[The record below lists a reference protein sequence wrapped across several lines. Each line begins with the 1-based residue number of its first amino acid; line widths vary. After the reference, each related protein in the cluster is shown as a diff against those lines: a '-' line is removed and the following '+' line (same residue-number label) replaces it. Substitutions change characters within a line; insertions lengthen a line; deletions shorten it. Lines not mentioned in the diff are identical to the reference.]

1 LSLTDP
7 PRNLTP
13 QKARI
18 AGRDIPEPVL
28 IVLRGVGQVFF
39 QEQALTGLLFVIGIA
54 LSSPLMACGAVIGSI
69 VGTFTAK
76 ALKFDEADIKAG
88 IYGFN
93 ACLVGIA
100 MLFFFEAGIS
110 NLVLI
115 VIGAAAAT
123 ALTYVLRR
131 FVPIP
136 TYTSAFILVTWGLY
150 FLAKSLGMSQ
160 VGSDGPPIAPGLAAA
175 VARGIG
181 QVMFQGS
188 VWTGIL
194 FLVGI
199 AISDWQ
205 HAILVVVGSVL
216 GMAIG
221 AYHHDS
227 SAEIAAL
234 GIFGY
239 NATLAA
245 VALYLNRRSLL
256 GPLLGIMISV
266 PLIELFP
273 LLGLPALT
281 APFVLA
287 TWLVL
292 MLQHFERKLFHDR
305 YP

>member
-1 LSLTDP
+1 MALSHEGSLIP
-7 PRNLTP
+7 A
-13 QKARI
+13 KFEI
-18 AGRDIPEPVL
+18 AGREIPEPVL

-39 QEQALTGLLFVIGIA
+39 QENALTGLLFVIGIA
-54 LSSPLMACGAVIGSI
+54 ISSPIMAAGAIIGSI
-69 VGTFTAK
+69 VGTYTAK
-76 ALKFDEADIKAG
+76 ALKFDDGQIKAG

-100 MLFFFEAGIS
+100 MLFFFRPGLTNLLLILAG
-110 NLVLI
+110 
-115 VIGAAAAT
+115 GAAAT
-123 ALTYVLRR
+123 VLTFVLRKH
-131 FVPIP
+131 VPMP
-136 TYTSAFILVTWGLY
+136 TYTTAFILATWCLY
-150 FLAKSLGMSQ
+150 FLAKGMGLEQ
-160 VGSDGPPIAPGLAAA
+160 VGSDGPPVAPGLAAA

-194 FLVGI
+194 FLAGI

-205 HAILVVVGSVL
+205 HAVLVVTGSLL

-221 AYHHDS
+221 AYHHES
-227 SAEIAAL
+227 SEEIAAL

-239 NATLAA
+239 NATLAP
-245 VALYLNRRSLL
+245 VALYLSRRSLL

-273 LLGLPALT
+273 RIGLPALT

-287 TWLVL
+287 TWIVL
-292 MLQHFERKLFHDR
+292 FLQITEGRLFPPR
-305 YP
+305 NP